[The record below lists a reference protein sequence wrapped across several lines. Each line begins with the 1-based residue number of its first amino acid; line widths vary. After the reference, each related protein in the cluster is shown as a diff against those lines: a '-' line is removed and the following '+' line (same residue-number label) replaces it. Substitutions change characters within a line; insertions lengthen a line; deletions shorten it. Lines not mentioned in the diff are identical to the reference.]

1 MYNVFRHER
10 KLELEHSIKKS
21 RAKQQKFLNKNK
33 VLNESLAKKYNERKA
48 SNKSSPTNK
57 QADLPNIR
65 RPASPK
71 SVPSSTPIR
80 FKSYVRESDRINDCM
95 MRNSWLDTTPSCKPV
110 FKLRLR
116 NKEKELQPAMRFRPF
131 GSLENTRSSFRRS
144 SRVTSERFKLG

>member
-10 KLELEHSIKKS
+10 KLEIEHNIKKS
-21 RAKQQKFLNKNK
+21 QAKQEKFLNKNK

-48 SNKSSPTNK
+48 SNKPSPTNK

-65 RPASPK
+65 KSTSPQ

-80 FKSYVRESDRINDCM
+80 FKSYNRESDRIKDCVL
-95 MRNSWLDTTPSCKPV
+95 RNSWLDTSPSCKPI

-144 SRVTSERFKLG
+144 SRVISDRSK